1 MAKPRVT
8 EVGIGAMRNRLTV
21 GLARYDAELHEH
33 TELHWAVR
41 RQGVLV
47 ADFWPTQ
54 LAVHV
59 SQLKDTKRCGT
70 ADEAMAVIH
79 KAVIAARDAAKPAEP
94 ATAELQPT
102 SRRPAAIA
110 VDEMAVRP
118 EVLAGLFDGA
128 NRHKRYAA
136 VTVSLEADELRFA
149 LSGSSFTDSFR
160 LSPEDTV
167 QFMLRLGK
175 LRGELLLRRSASVDT
190 EEDTDER

>member
-1 MAKPRVT
+1 MTTQHVT

-21 GLARYDAELHEH
+21 GLARYDAELREH

-47 ADFWPTQ
+47 ADFWPTR
-54 LAVHV
+54 LTVHV
-59 SQLKDTKRCGT
+59 SQLKDTKRCSN
-70 ADEAMAVIH
+70 ADEVMAVIH
-79 KAVIAARDAAKPAEP
+79 AAVIAARDAAKPAEP
-94 ATAELQPT
+94 APAARQQGT
-102 SRRPAAIA
+102 RRPAAIM
-110 VDEMAVRP
+110 VDEMAIRP

-128 NRHKRYAA
+128 NRHKRYAD
-136 VTVSLEADELRFA
+136 VTVSLEADELRFS

-175 LRGELLLRRSASVDT
+175 LRGELLLQQSTSLDA
-190 EEDTDER
+190 EEITDDR